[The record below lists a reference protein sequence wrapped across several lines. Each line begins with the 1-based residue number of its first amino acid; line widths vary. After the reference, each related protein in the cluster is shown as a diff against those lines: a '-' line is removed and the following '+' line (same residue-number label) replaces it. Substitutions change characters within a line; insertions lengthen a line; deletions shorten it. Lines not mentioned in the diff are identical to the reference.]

1 MTAREDAPP
10 ARTQL
15 HGTRYGELLFASLEG
30 DSITADVWT
39 TFTLND
45 CPAALWDPID
55 AAALATER
63 GATFGLKN
71 GPRHWLIDE
80 LQRGSVV
87 EDVEFA
93 QFAGLEMV
101 RVALVQIDLAS
112 LGSREYR
119 PNHVDRRSLFTWNA
133 GQRVYELV
141 GEDGASYVM
150 QAYSQIVDPALE
162 EADLQSLGSRLQLPE
177 GWRYDTRVLDENL
190 LVDTRSVKA
199 TVIQDELQNSYC
211 LRD

>member
-1 MTAREDAPP
+1 
-10 ARTQL
+10 
-15 HGTRYGELLFASLEG
+15 
-30 DSITADVWT
+30 
-39 TFTLND
+39 
-45 CPAALWDPID
+45 
-55 AAALATER
+55 
-63 GATFGLKN
+63 
-71 GPRHWLIDE
+71 
-80 LQRGSVV
+80 
-87 EDVEFA
+87 
-93 QFAGLEMV
+93 MV
-101 RVALVQIDLAS
+101 RVASVQIDLAS